1 MAARASS
8 GYPYKEVLRA
18 GTLSAGV
25 YELAAGSDDPQQPLG
40 EDAVYV
46 VLRGTAKATIG
57 DETVPVSPGAFLY
70 VPARIPHRFHE
81 IEEDLLLLVVFA
93 PPEGSAGI
101 VTARDRPR
109 SDAPSPSP
117 AFRASQGQTPEG

>member
-1 MAARASS
+1 MAAKASS
-8 GYPYKEVLRA
+8 GCLYEEVLRV

-25 YELAAGSDDPQQPLG
+25 YELAAGSEDPQQPHG
-40 EDAVYV
+40 EDEVYV

-57 DETVPVSPGAFLY
+57 DETVPVSPGTFLY

-93 PPEGSAGI
+93 PPEGSAGTH
-101 VTARDRPR
+101 TAPDRPR
-109 SDAPSPSP
+109 SDAPSP
-117 AFRASQGQTPEG
+117 